1 MLCFKRIFV
10 IIMLA
15 GSFLA
20 LNGQGKIRFNVH
32 FDPQFAWLSSSDHDK
47 IDPDGS
53 IFHMQAGIQM
63 DYFFQENYA
72 FVLGFG
78 INNLGGNLLYSDSVV
93 YGSEERPVVIEPDQS
108 IKMNLQYLD
117 IPIGLKL
124 KTEELG
130 YGTFFLQVGFNPMFN
145 INAHITSKD
154 DVYDQEDI
162 KESIN
167 LFNLGYHVGAGIEYR
182 LGGNT
187 SAIGGVR
194 WTSGLTNVSES
205 KQDGT
210 NISMNSI
217 SIHLGILF

>member
-20 LNGQGKIRFNVH
+20 LNGQGKMRFNVH

-53 IFHMQAGIQM
+53 IFHLQAGIQM
-63 DYFFQENYA
+63 DYFFAENYA
-72 FVLGFG
+72 FILGFG
-78 INNLGGNLLYSDSVV
+78 INNLGGNLLYSDSVI
-93 YGSEERPVVIEPDQS
+93 YGSDERPVLIEPDQK

-130 YGTFFLQVGFNPMFN
+130 YGTFFLQVGLNPMIN
-145 INAHITSKD
+145 INAHMTSKD
-154 DVYDQEDI
+154 DVYDHEDI

-167 LFNLGYHVGAGIEYR
+167 VFNLGYHVGAGIEYR

-194 WTSGLTNVSES
+194 WTSGLTNVTES

-210 NISMNSI
+210 NISLNSI